1 MADPKVIF
9 YRCEVCGQEFQYG
22 PHVYN
27 GKFIPTYQI
36 MVCSGCYAGN
46 WDGWAPQF
54 EAAVTRKLTEEGLP
68 IPARNPKGWLPRDG

>member
-1 MADPKVIF
+1 MVDPKVI
-9 YRCEVCGQEFQYG
+9 YRCEVCGQQFQYG

-27 GKFIPTYQI
+27 GKFIATYQI
-36 MVCSGCYAGN
+36 MVCSGCYTGN

-54 EAAVTRKLTEEGLP
+54 EAAVTRKLTEQGLP

>member
-1 MADPKVIF
+1 VADPKVI

-22 PHVYN
+22 PYVYN
-27 GKFIPTYQI
+27 GKFIPAYQI
-36 MVCSGCYAGN
+36 MVCSGCYASN

-54 EAAVTRKLTEEGLP
+54 EAAVKRKLTEEGLP